1 MNLLRF
7 VHFVSVVHAQSACTF
22 NDTIKK
28 MEKEKN
34 SAVQS
39 ALYLATLQEK
49 LLERKTALFMG
60 LKVKN
65 IVMNFQERH
74 LVEVFRQGVLS
85 FYDCCI
91 SYLQTWGS
99 TFCEVKCL
107 SWTLLEHIP
116 EWDEVESSLR
126 YVSSKLPQT
135 DINETELFD
144 EVTFVKTYTSGKIE
158 EWNTALVPVDER
170 WTEMFTHFNQGHVPY
185 KNISI
190 ICQFAMCLPGT
201 NVERIFSIMNNTW
214 TDERNRMGE
223 LS

>member
-1 MNLLRF
+1 MHSQLAL
-7 VHFVSVVHAQSACTF
+7 F

-28 MEKEKN
+28 MEKEN
-34 SAVQS
+34 SAVHS
-39 ALYLATLQEK
+39 ALYLSTLQEK

-74 LVEVFRQGVLS
+74 QVEVFRQGVLS

-91 SYLQTWGS
+91 SYLQEWGS

-107 SWTLLEHIP
+107 SGTLLEHIP

-144 EVTFVKTYTSGKIE
+144 EVTSVKTYTSEKIE
-158 EWNTALVPVDER
+158 EWNTALVPADER
-170 WTEMFTHFNQGHVPY
+170 WTEMFTHFNQGYIPY

-190 ICQFAMCLPGT
+190 ICQFALVPSWHKRPCRAHFLYYEQYM
-201 NVERIFSIMNNTW
+201 
-214 TDERNRMGE
+214 D
-223 LS
+223 